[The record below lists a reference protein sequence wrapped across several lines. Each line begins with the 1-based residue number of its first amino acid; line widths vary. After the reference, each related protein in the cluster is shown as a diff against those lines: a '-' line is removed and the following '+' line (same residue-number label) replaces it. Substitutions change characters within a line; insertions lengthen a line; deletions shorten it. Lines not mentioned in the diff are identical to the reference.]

1 MKFTY
6 DTNPADRECI
16 AYISEDGSLVIKE
29 RRGNHVYM
37 FYDSFDPSDAIRRF
51 YPGDSITIT
60 FE

>member
-1 MKFTY
+1 MKLTY
-6 DTNPADRECI
+6 DTKPDERECV
-16 AYISEDGSLVIKE
+16 AYISGDGGLVIKE

-37 FYDSFDPSDAIRRF
+37 VYDSFDPSDATHRF